1 MDWAKCKFISD
12 GTWFDKGTEA
22 KLTVYLD
29 GAEAGLFTGIING
42 EPCGKE
48 YGEQCQL
55 SEFFIYDEYNV
66 LIGEPTNSRIN
77 LTKDKYDTM

>member
-1 MDWAKCKFISD
+1 MDYMNCKFISD

-42 EPCGKE
+42 EPCGRE
-48 YGEQCQL
+48 YGEQCSL
-55 SEFFIYDEYNV
+55 DEFWIYDENNK
-66 LIGEPTNSRIN
+66 LISEP
-77 LTKDKYDTM
+77 KEE